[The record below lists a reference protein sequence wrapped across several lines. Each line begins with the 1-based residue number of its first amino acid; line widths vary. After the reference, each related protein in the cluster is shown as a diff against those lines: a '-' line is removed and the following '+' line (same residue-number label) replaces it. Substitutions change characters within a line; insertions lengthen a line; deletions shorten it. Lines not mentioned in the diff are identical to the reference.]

1 MRNQAINATFDCF
14 KKSSNTSH
22 EKEDTKSICIRGG
35 TETNLDQIEEVY
47 QNRQNETHSDLFQD
61 LESFGD
67 NISTGQRTDS
77 RLNQSNIN
85 VSEENKEKNIKQN
98 FIEKENKTEQKTS
111 FLLEYY
117 SSYIESIKKDKE
129 KKKEISKIKKV
140 IDAGN
145 IKPYIPIKYR
155 IEPQNNNTKDQSE
168 NRTQNQNISNLEFF
182 GIPNNIGFNVPNYQ
196 LNQNQTCLRNNI
208 QFSTST
214 NQFNPYVIN
223 SDFSLSSLNIN
234 IAKLM
239 KTIRINDETAIS
251 IYKEY
256 PGDTYRLVEYR
267 LENNNHNENNIINN
281 YYFHDIKD
289 ALNYVNE
296 YFKREE
302 KTKLNSEGIKK

>member
-35 TETNLDQIEEVY
+35 TETNLEQIEEVY
-47 QNRQNETHSDLFQD
+47 QNRQNETRSDLIQD

-77 RLNQSNIN
+77 RSSQNNIN
-85 VSEENKEKNIKQN
+85 VSEENKDKNQN
-98 FIEKENKTEQKTS
+98 QNYIEKENKTEQKTS
-111 FLLEYY
+111 SILEYY
-117 SSYIESIKKDKE
+117 SSYMEAIKKDQEKE
-129 KKKEISKIKKV
+129 KEKSKIKKV

-145 IKPYIPIKYR
+145 IKPYTPIKDR
-155 IEPQNNNTKDQSE
+155 IKHKNINIQNF
-168 NRTQNQNISNLEFF
+168 RFF
-182 GIPNNIGFNVPNYQ
+182 GIPSNIGFNAPNYQ
-196 LNQNQTCLRNNI
+196 LNQNQIYSRNNI
-208 QFSTST
+208 QLSSST
-214 NQFNPYVIN
+214 NQFNPYYID

-302 KTKLNSEGIKK
+302 KKET